1 MYAEKRD
8 RITCLGVFGTFLPF
22 KNGSQ
27 HFANGLPEQQGHGS
41 KGLMSTIVVYME
53 VASLMSCTVYVL
65 PESMLQYQARF
76 KHPPT
81 ANNLRNFLPLLP
93 NDELVLITLCNNLTR
108 FSKANAV

>member
-1 MYAEKRD
+1 VYAVNRD

-41 KGLMSTIVVYME
+41 KGLMSTIVVSVE
-53 VASLMSCTVYVL
+53 VASLMCRTVHFL
-65 PESMLQYQARF
+65 PDSMLQYQARF

-81 ANNLRNFLPLLP
+81 ANNSRNLHLLLS
-93 NDELVLITLCNNLTR
+93 NDELLLIALCNNLTR
-108 FSKANAV
+108 FSEANTV